1 MANLPT
7 KRICGSEVTIVDYK
21 PTSFHTRMFNVFFV
35 DDKRCANGLNLKS
48 AKERI
53 FLRGQSCFV
62 QKYINLINEYEAGP

>member
-1 MANLPT
+1 MQ
-7 KRICGSEVTIVDYK
+7 
-21 PTSFHTRMFNVFFV
+21 MFNVFFV

-62 QKYINLINEYEAGP
+62 LKYTNLINEYEAGP

>member
-1 MANLPT
+1 M
-7 KRICGSEVTIVDYK
+7 TIVDYEL
-21 PTSFHTRMFNVFFV
+21 TSFHMHMFNVFFV

-62 QKYINLINEYEAGP
+62 LKYTNLINEYEAGP